1 MIRLFFHR
9 IFLLILG
16 FILPVCIFSQN
27 FAGDTSLPSTIPEL
41 LRRPVRGEAPRYPRD
56 MVIGE
61 LGQGTAPERAWRY
74 AQDIA
79 AFLVAASSPLRSP
92 SGAGVSPEDREI
104 LNQYVPVLQR
114 VEPRRFNL
122 GGGRTEV
129 DGSVSFLVRF
139 LGRQHW
145 VAGELY
151 LRLEG
156 DNWRLDELVLEGVRT
171 IEEGRSS
178 YTYDFTPYERFF

>member
-16 FILPVCIFSQN
+16 LTLPAFIFSQN
-27 FAGDTSLPSTIPEL
+27 LAGGTSVPSTIPEQ
-41 LRRPVRGEAPRYPRD
+41 LRRPVRGEAPRFPRD

-61 LGQGTAPERAWRY
+61 LGQGTAPERAWHY

-79 AFLVAASSPLRSP
+79 AFLVAASSPIRGQS
-92 SGAGVSPEDREI
+92 SARVSPEDREI

-139 LGRQHW
+139 IGRQQW
-145 VAGELY
+145 IAGELY
-151 LRLEG
+151 LRLVG
-156 DNWRLDELVLEGVRT
+156 GNWRLDELILEGVRT
-171 IEEGRSS
+171 IEEGRNN
-178 YTYDFTPYERFF
+178 YIHDFTPYERFF